1 MIFRL
6 RLMILKT
13 ICKMN
18 ILLDTHI
25 LLWQLTDN
33 PKLSKQKSEIIENK
47 ENQIFFSIASLWKIG
62 IKNSIGK
69 LEITQ
74 PIANIV
80 PNEIVILD
88 LKVRHIEKMM
98 SLPFNHRD
106 PFDRILIAQAQS
118 ENFMIMTDDD
128 YFKQYS
134 VSIL

>member
-1 MIFRL
+1 MIFQL

-18 ILLDTHI
+18 NLLDTHI
-25 LLWQLTDN
+25 LLWHLTDN
-33 PKLSKQKSEIIENK
+33 PKLSKEKSEIIENK
-47 ENQIFFSIASLWKIG
+47 ENQIFFSIASLWEIG

-106 PFDRILIAQAQS
+106 PFDRILIAQALS
-118 ENFMIMTDDD
+118 ENFTIMTDDD
-128 YFKQYS
+128 WFKQYS

>member
-74 PIANIV
+74 PIVNLV

-88 LKVRHIEKMM
+88 LKVHHIEKMM
-98 SLPFNHRD
+98 RLPFNDRD
-106 PFDRILIAQAQS
+106 SFDRILLAKAQ
-118 ENFMIMTDDD
+118 
-128 YFKQYS
+128 
-134 VSIL
+134 

>member
-1 MIFRL
+1 
-6 RLMILKT
+6 
-13 ICKMN
+13 MN
-18 ILLDTHI
+18 NLLDTHI
-25 LLWQLTDN
+25 LLWHLTDN
-33 PKLSKQKSEIIENK
+33 PKLSKEKSEIIENK
-47 ENQIFFSIASLWKIG
+47 ENQIFFSIASLWEIG

-106 PFDRILIAQAQS
+106 PFDRILIAQALS
-118 ENFMIMTDDD
+118 ENFTIMTDDD
-128 YFKQYS
+128 WFKQYS